1 MDDSIKEVRR
11 DIAETRAR
19 LSDTLAEL
27 DNRVDKVK
35 HAVTHTAN
43 PMPAIRE
50 HPWLALGVAVGA
62 GIAIGMSGA
71 ERKAASAAKSGVKK
85 AGPAIAGGARAAV
98 SGIKGM
104 VSKTDE
110 ESEAR
115 AAIAGN
121 RLAAYGGVDPSA
133 AGTRQGGV
141 HGMLDAVRDTLE
153 SRIQEVTDT
162 LLDASRELLVGQRR
176 PSGV

>member
-1 MDDSIKEVRR
+1 MDDSIKDVRR

-27 DNRVDKVK
+27 DNRVDTVK
-35 HAVTHTAN
+35 GAVTRNVN

-50 HPWLALGVAVGA
+50 HPWLALGLALGA
-62 GIAIGMSGA
+62 GIAIGMSGK
-71 ERKAASAAKSGVKK
+71 EREMAGAAKKGVKR
-85 AGPAIAGGARAAV
+85 AGPALLGGAKAAA

-104 VSKTDE
+104 VSGKDE

-121 RLAAYGGVDPSA
+121 RLAAYGGVDPDG
-133 AGTRQGGV
+133 AGEGAHSSFGV
-141 HGMLDAVRDTLE
+141 LDAVRDTIE
-153 SRIQEVTDT
+153 SRIDEVTNT
-162 LLDASRELLVGQRR
+162 LLEASRELLTGARR
-176 PSGV
+176 PSGI

>member
-27 DNRVDKVK
+27 DSRVDKVK

-50 HPWLALGVAVGA
+50 HPWLALGLALGA
-62 GIAIGMSGA
+62 GMAIGMSGS
-71 ERKAASAAKSGVKK
+71 ERKIASAAKSGVKK
-85 AGPAIAGGARAAV
+85 AGPALAGGAKAAV
-98 SGIKGM
+98 SGIKGI
-104 VSKTDE
+104 VSKKDE
-110 ESEAR
+110 EHGAR
-115 AAIAGN
+115 SAIAGN
-121 RLAAYGGVDPSA
+121 RLAAYGGVDPDA
-133 AGTRQGGV
+133 AGARQGGV
-141 HGMLDAVRDTLE
+141 HGVLDAVRDTID
-153 SRIQEVTDT
+153 SRIDEVTN
-162 LLDASRELLVGQRR
+162 LLLEASRELLVGQRR